1 MKLIKSKKN
10 ILIPALMVSVL
21 CSCSGAAPFREP
33 VVLPERDIAE
43 LAAQI
48 EDIVL
53 NTTFA
58 DPMSQYDE
66 DAEWTDEVVDID
78 PVISMIGTDEIRQK
92 APALAKLNVD
102 NEIMLTA
109 IRGRT
114 LRRPAV
120 RGFESAGCVGE
131 NRRALLQYLRTG
143 WCPDDRDMKSRA
155 GFAVLSENRDRRAIF
170 EQIVEA
176 NALGSSAHDRIREIF
191 AEEIRK
197 KAWADTP
204 LEAPDGSWE
213 RK

>member
-1 MKLIKSKKN
+1 MKFIRQRL
-10 ILIPALMVSVL
+10 LIPALTVSIL
-21 CSCSGAAPFREP
+21 CSCSGAALFREP
-33 VVLPERDIAE
+33 VALPERDIAE

-58 DPMSQYDE
+58 DPMSQYNE
-66 DAEWTDEVVDID
+66 DDDWTDEIVDID

-120 RGFESAGCVGE
+120 RDFESAGCVGE

-176 NALGSSAHDRIREIF
+176 NALGSSAHARVREIF

-197 KAWADTP
+197 KAWAKTP
-204 LEAPDGSWE
+204 LEAPDGSWK